1 MKTSLIKIT
10 AQILLVIS
18 IMLAVSSIFVRYVI
32 LNETTYLNIFNESGT
47 YSQIKDSVYQK
58 IDSLLS
64 SKNINVDIKESIVT
78 EEDIEREVES
88 AVYGVLE
95 YFKTGE
101 NNVKS
106 PDTSI
111 YKQRISDILD
121 SVISSVIKPASNEVS
136 FNDNFYTKNMV
147 STTSKLQLNEMNYVK
162 KASEDGQDVVKVE
175 KLMSKEEA
183 EARVREILKQK
194 GLTEEQAIEK
204 ARKKGITEEQALKIL
219 AGYGITIDGYE
230 PGGGSAASSTKEGN
244 STNSDSSNSQSVTGN
259 SNGGEQGNAASSN
272 NENQSTTSKAENNT
286 NFKSK
291 LDSVKNKL
299 VDEAGKSID
308 KEVEK
313 MNFNKI
319 MESSK
324 VQKLAKITST
334 LYKLF
339 WLFILIPM
347 IIMAILIK
355 INVKGLNSSLKYI
368 GTAFLISGFILVV
381 VSSSIYMLKIYENIN
396 ISQVYIKDAIS
407 NIARHC
413 LIVLAKYDAIT
424 LVIGLFAFI
433 PTFKKRLIK

>member
-95 YFKTGE
+95 YLKTGE

-121 SVISSVIKPASNEVS
+121 SVISSVIKPASNELS

-162 KASEDGQDVVKVE
+162 KASKGGQDVVKVE

-219 AGYGITIDGYE
+219 SAYGITIDGYE
-230 PGGGSAASSTKEGN
+230 SGGDSAASSTKEGN
-244 STNSDSSNSQSVTGN
+244 STDSSNSQSVTEN
-259 SNGGEQGNAASSN
+259 SNGGEQGNAVSSN
-272 NENQSTTSKAENNT
+272 NENQNTTSKAENNT

-319 MESSK
+319 LESSK
-324 VQKLAKITST
+324 VQILAKITSI